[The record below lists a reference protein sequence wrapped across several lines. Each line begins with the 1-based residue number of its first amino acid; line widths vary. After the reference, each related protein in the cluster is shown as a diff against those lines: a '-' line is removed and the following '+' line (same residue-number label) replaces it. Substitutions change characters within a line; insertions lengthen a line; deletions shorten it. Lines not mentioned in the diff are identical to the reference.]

1 MMLGPY
7 GDIVQYAD
15 GTTYLSWY
23 PACLEGWSTDLVR
36 PAQWEPIV
44 RCTIGPDDSLAIAR
58 KILEMAARD
67 WIQGLAGARPLG
79 LGGCVIC
86 GAGHL
91 NIDHARSGLHS
102 RIEAGVLSL
111 GGYHSVNTGK
121 FTTAPM
127 FASSVARRVLAF
139 AQSGEAAQGDR

>member
-1 MMLGPY
+1 
-7 GDIVQYAD
+7 
-15 GTTYLSWY
+15 
-23 PACLEGWSTDLVR
+23 
-36 PAQWEPIV
+36 
-44 RCTIGPDDSLAIAR
+44 
-58 KILEMAARD
+58 MAARD